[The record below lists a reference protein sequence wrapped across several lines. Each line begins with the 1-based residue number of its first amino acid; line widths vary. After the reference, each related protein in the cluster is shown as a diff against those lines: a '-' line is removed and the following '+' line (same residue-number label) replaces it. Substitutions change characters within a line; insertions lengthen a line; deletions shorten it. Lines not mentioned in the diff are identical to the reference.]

1 MFIKPLAILNLS
13 VLALGVFTSP
23 ARADLTDVV
32 RGVSVANDIVKS
44 VSTLT
49 KPQPKVSN
57 PIAPQQ
63 QLAPPQQQLVQ
74 QQLAQQQQLVQQQQ
88 LAQQQQLVQQQ
99 QLAQQRPKPTAV
111 DMLQRPVDAVFD
123 LANWAG
129 RGLFP

>member
-23 ARADLTDVV
+23 AYADLADVV

-57 PIAPQQ
+57 PIAPLQQ
-63 QLAPPQQQLVQ
+63 QLAPPQQLVQ
-74 QQLAQQQQLVQQQQ
+74 QQLAPQQQQLVQ
-88 LAQQQQLVQQQ
+88 QQQQLVQQQ

>member
-23 ARADLTDVV
+23 AHADLADVV

-57 PIAPQQ
+57 PIAPPQQ
-63 QLAPPQQQLVQ
+63 QLAPQQQQLVQ
-74 QQLAQQQQLVQQQQ
+74 QQLAPQQQQLLQ
-88 LAQQQQLVQQQ
+88 QQQ

>member
-1 MFIKPLAILNLS
+1 MFIKPLAILNFS

-23 ARADLTDVV
+23 AYADLADVV

-63 QLAPPQQQLVQ
+63 QSAPQQQQFVQ
-74 QQLAQQQQLVQQQQ
+74 PQLAQQQQQLVQQQQ
-88 LAQQQQLVQQQ
+88 LAQQQQ

-129 RGLFP
+129 KGLFP

>member
-13 VLALGVFTSP
+13 VVALGVFTSP
-23 ARADLTDVV
+23 AYADLADVV

-57 PIAPQQ
+57 PIAPSQQ
-63 QLAPPQQQLVQ
+63 QLAP
-74 QQLAQQQQLVQQQQ
+74 QQQQLVQQQQ
-88 LAQQQQLVQQQ
+88 LAPQQQQLAPQQQ

-129 RGLFP
+129 KGLFP

>member
-13 VLALGVFTSP
+13 VVALGVFTSP
-23 ARADLTDVV
+23 AYADLADVV

-57 PIAPQQ
+57 PIAPSQQ
-63 QLAPPQQQLVQ
+63 QLAP
-74 QQLAQQQQLVQQQQ
+74 QQQQLVQQQQ
-88 LAQQQQLVQQQ
+88 LAPQQQQLVQQQLAPQQQ

-129 RGLFP
+129 KGLFP